1 MSSAG
6 AADAAG
12 IICPAC
18 QSVDRD
24 VIESRRLTDRVRRR
38 CTCRTCGTRYTTWE
52 LRVIHSD
59 PLASYKAAQLLDKF
73 QDLENAVDA
82 MRQMLEAQLDIDH
95 PIRKP
100 VTPPPGD
107 AP

>member
-1 MSSAG
+1 MSSAE

-18 QSVDRD
+18 QSVERD

-38 CTCRTCGTRYTTWE
+38 CICRTCGARYTTWE
-52 LRVIHSD
+52 LRVIRSD

-82 MRQMLEAQLDIDH
+82 MRQMLESQLDIDH
-95 PIRKP
+95 PVRKP
-100 VTPPPGD
+100 VTAPPGGR
-107 AP
+107 P